1 MKDRENKEKKQLGI
15 YEDPDGDISSGR
27 VMKLQAFWTAL
38 VLTAAGLI
46 AIIVLGVTGNEST
59 AAEVTKYLQVSVA
72 MYLGVATG
80 AEIVQKVT
88 GK

>member
-1 MKDRENKEKKQLGI
+1 MKDGERENKQLGI
-15 YEDPDGDISSGR
+15 YEDPVGDVSSGR
-27 VMKLQAFWTAL
+27 IMKLQAFWTAL

-59 AAEVTKYLQVSVA
+59 AAEVTKYLQVSIA

>member
-1 MKDRENKEKKQLGI
+1 MEDKENKQLGI
-15 YEDPDGDISSGR
+15 YADPVGDVSSGR

-38 VLTAAGLI
+38 GLTAVGLI
-46 AIIVLGVTGNEST
+46 AVIVLGVTGNEAT
-59 AAEVTKYLQVSVA
+59 AAEVNKYLQVSVA

-80 AEIVQKVT
+80 AEIVQKIT

>member
-1 MKDRENKEKKQLGI
+1 MEDKENKQLGI
-15 YEDPDGDISSGR
+15 YADPIGDVSSGR

-38 VLTAAGLI
+38 GLTVTGLI
-46 AIIVLGVTGNEST
+46 AIIVLGVTGNEAT

-80 AEIVQKVT
+80 AEIVQKIT

>member
-1 MKDRENKEKKQLGI
+1 MEDKENKQLDK
-15 YEDPDGDISSGR
+15 YADPVGDVSSGR

-38 VLTAAGLI
+38 GLTAAGLI
-46 AIIVLGVTGNEST
+46 AIIVLGVTGNEAT

-80 AEIVQKVT
+80 AEIVQKIT